1 MYVAVKYDDFTLIK
15 KITKKFRF
23 LKISNSLIYK
33 SQKGNQPQSIQIHR
47 NICSYAGFIN
57 LDKSIIKDINL
68 TIREKDHSN
77 GLRGKNS

>member
-1 MYVAVKYDDFTLIK
+1 MMILPSK
-15 KITKKFRF
+15 KITTKFTY

-33 SQKGNQPQSIQIHR
+33 IQEENQPQSIQIHR
-47 NICSYAGFIN
+47 KMHSYASFIN

-68 TIREKDHSN
+68 TIREKDHGN

>member
-1 MYVAVKYDDFTLIK
+1 MAVKYDYFTLIK
-15 KITKKFRF
+15 NHRKIQFFKF
-23 LKISNSLIYK
+23 INSLIYK
-33 SQKGNQPQSIQIHR
+33 SEKGNQPQSIQIHR
-47 NICSYAGFIN
+47 NMHSYAGFIN